1 MEELKIWQKTYDM
14 IKYGNQCILQFP
26 KSERFALGNE
36 IKQSMYKMLRLI
48 SVANRSRNK
57 RPLLTELDVELDVL
71 RAFVRLASDPDTRYL
86 TIKKY
91 EHWSKQLS
99 EIGRMIGGWMK
110 TA

>member
-1 MEELKIWQKTYDM
+1 M
-14 IKYGNQCILQFP
+14 IKYGNHCILQFP

-57 RPLLTELDVELDVL
+57 RPHLVELDVELDVL
-71 RAFVRLASDPDTRYL
+71 RAFVRLAADPDTRYL